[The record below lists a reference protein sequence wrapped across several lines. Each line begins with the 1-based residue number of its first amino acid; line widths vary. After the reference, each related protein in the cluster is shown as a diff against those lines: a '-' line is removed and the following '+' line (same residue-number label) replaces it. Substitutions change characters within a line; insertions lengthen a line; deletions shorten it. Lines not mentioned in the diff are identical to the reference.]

1 MKYYIGI
8 DLGGTFVKAGVV
20 DENYNIIAKASVDS
34 ADVSGQPEKV
44 ADRMAECAKAAL
56 EKANLTMDDV
66 ENIGIGAPG
75 SVDPDTGMIIYANN
89 LNFLNTPMRAYLE
102 ARTGKKIYLEND
114 ANVAAYGEVLAG
126 AAKGYNDAIVI
137 TMGTGVGGG
146 IIIDGKIY
154 SGFNHFGG
162 ELGHSVI
169 VKDGWQCTCGR
180 KGCLEAYASATGLIK
195 MTQEAMKADKDSKMW
210 EIAGSLEQVNGK
222 TAFDAMRMDDASGKA
237 VVDNYVAY
245 LGCGLS
251 NYVNI
256 FQPEVLLIGGG
267 ISKEGETLLAPL
279 REILEKE
286 TYGISGVKSTTLKT
300 CALGNDAGTIGA
312 AFLWKIYGEN

>member
-20 DENYNIIAKASVDS
+20 DEDYNIVAKASVDS
-34 ADVSGQPEKV
+34 ADVAGDAEKV
-44 ADRMAECAKAAL
+44 ADRMAECARQAL
-56 EKANLTMDDV
+56 AKANLTMDDV
-66 ENIGIGAPG
+66 ESIGIGTPG
-75 SVDPDTGMIIYANN
+75 SVDPNTGMIIYANN
-89 LNFLNTPMRAYLE
+89 LNFLNTPMRQYLE

-137 TMGTGVGGG
+137 TLGTGVGGG

-162 ELGHSVI
+162 ELGHAVI
-169 VKDGWQCTCGR
+169 VKGGRQCTCGR
-180 KGCLEAYASATGLIK
+180 KGCLEAYSSATALIK
-195 MTQEAMKADKDSKMW
+195 MTQEAMEANKDSKLW
-210 EIAGSLEQVNGK
+210 EVAKTLEEVNGK
-222 TAFDAMRMDDASGKA
+222 TAFDAMRLGDPVGAE
-237 VVDNYVAY
+237 VVNQYIQY
-245 LGCGLS
+245 LGCGLA
-251 NYVNI
+251 NFVNI
-256 FQPEVLLIGGG
+256 FQPEILLIGGG

-279 REILEKE
+279 REILKEE

-312 AFLWKIYGEN
+312 AFLWKIYA

>member
-20 DENYNIIAKASVDS
+20 DENCNIVAKASVDS
-34 ADVSGQPEKV
+34 ADVAGDAEKV
-44 ADRMAECAKAAL
+44 ADRMAECARQAL
-56 EKANLTMDDV
+56 ANANLTMDDV
-66 ENIGIGAPG
+66 ESIGIGTPG
-75 SVDPDTGMIIYANN
+75 SVDPNTGMIIYANN
-89 LNFLNTPMRAYLE
+89 LNFLNTPMRQYLE

-137 TMGTGVGGG
+137 TLGTGVGGG

-162 ELGHSVI
+162 ELGHAVI
-169 VKDGWQCTCGR
+169 VKGGRQCTCGR
-180 KGCLEAYASATGLIK
+180 KGCLEAYSSATALIK
-195 MTQEAMKADKDSKMW
+195 MTQEAMEANKASKLW
-210 EIAGSLEQVNGK
+210 EVAKTLEEVNGK
-222 TAFDAMRMDDASGKA
+222 TAFDAMRLGDPVGAE
-237 VVDNYVAY
+237 VVNQYIQY
-245 LGCGLS
+245 LGCGLA
-251 NYVNI
+251 NFVNI
-256 FQPEVLLIGGG
+256 FQPEILLIGGG

-279 REILEKE
+279 REILKEE

-312 AFLWKIYGEN
+312 AFLWKIYA

>member
-20 DENYNIIAKASVDS
+20 DEDYNIVAKASVDS
-34 ADVSGQPEKV
+34 ADVAGDAEKV
-44 ADRMAECAKAAL
+44 ADRMAECARQAL
-56 EKANLTMDDV
+56 AKANLTMDDV
-66 ENIGIGAPG
+66 ESIGIGTPG
-75 SVDPDTGMIIYANN
+75 SVDPNTGMIIYANN
-89 LNFLNTPMRAYLE
+89 LNFLNTPMRQYLE

-137 TMGTGVGGG
+137 TLGTGVGGG

-162 ELGHSVI
+162 GLGHAVI
-169 VKDGWQCTCGR
+169 VKDGRQGTCGR
-180 KGCLEAYASATGLIK
+180 KGCLEAYTSATALVK
-195 MTQEAMKADKDSKMW
+195 MTQEAMEANKDSKLW
-210 EIAGSLEQVNGK
+210 EVAKTLEEVNGK
-222 TAFDAMRMDDASGKA
+222 TAFDAMRMGDPVGTEL
-237 VVDNYVAY
+237 VDQYIQY
-245 LGCGLS
+245 LGCGLA
-251 NYVNI
+251 NFVNI

-267 ISKEGETLLAPL
+267 LSKEGETLLAPL
-279 REILEKE
+279 REILKEE

-312 AFLWKIYGEN
+312 AFLWKIYA

>member
-137 TMGTGVGGG
+137 TLGTGVGGG

-237 VVDNYVAY
+237 VVDQYVDY
-245 LGCGLS
+245 LAEGICNL
-251 NYVNI
+251 VNLL
-256 FQPEVLLIGGG
+256 QPAVICIGGG
-267 ISKEGETLLAPL
+267 ISNEEDAWLLHPL
-279 REILEKE
+279 QQRVRAWRYDQLADRHTVI
-286 TYGISGVKSTTLKT
+286 VK
-300 CALGNDAGTIGA
+300 AQLGNDAGIIGA
-312 AFLWKIYGEN
+312 ALLGAAS

>member
-20 DENYNIIAKASVDS
+20 DENYNIVAKASIDS
-34 ADVSGQPEKV
+34 ADVVGDAEKV
-44 ADRMAECAKAAL
+44 ADRMAECARMAL

-66 ENIGIGAPG
+66 ESIGIGAPG
-75 SVDPDTGMIIYANN
+75 SVDPYTGMIIYANN
-89 LNFLNTPMRAYLE
+89 LKFLNTPMRAYLE

-126 AAKGYNDAIVI
+126 AAKGYKEAIVV
-137 TMGTGVGGG
+137 TLGTGVGGG

-162 ELGHSVI
+162 ELGHMVI
-169 VKDGWQCTCGR
+169 VKDGRQCTCGR
-180 KGCLEAYASATGLIK
+180 KGCVEAYSSATALIK
-195 MTQEAMKADKDSKMW
+195 MTKEAMEAHPESKLW
-210 EIAGSLEQVNGK
+210 EVAGTLDAVNGK
-222 TAFDAMRMDDASGKA
+222 TAYDAMRLGDKVGTE
-237 VVDNYVAY
+237 VVDYFVSH
-245 LGCGLS
+245 LGCALA

-256 FQPEVLLIGGG
+256 FQPEILLIGGG
-267 ISKEGETLLAPL
+267 ICKEGETLLAPL
-279 REILEKE
+279 REILAKE
-286 TYGISGVKSTTLKT
+286 TYGIAGVKATTLKT

-312 AFLWKIYGEN
+312 AFLWQIYA

>member
-20 DENYNIIAKASVDS
+20 DENCNIVAKVSVDS
-34 ADVSGQPEKV
+34 ADVAGDAEKV
-44 ADRMAECAKAAL
+44 ADRMAECARQAL
-56 EKANLTMDDV
+56 ANANLTMDDV
-66 ENIGIGAPG
+66 ESIGIGTPG
-75 SVDPDTGMIIYANN
+75 SVDPNTGMIIYANN
-89 LNFLNTPMRAYLE
+89 LNFLNTPMRQYLE

-137 TMGTGVGGG
+137 TLGTGVGGG

-162 ELGHSVI
+162 ELGHAVI
-169 VKDGWQCTCGR
+169 VKGGRQCTCGR
-180 KGCLEAYASATGLIK
+180 KGCLEAYSSATALIK
-195 MTQEAMKADKDSKMW
+195 MTQEAMEANKDSKLW
-210 EIAGSLEQVNGK
+210 EVAKTLEEVNGK
-222 TAFDAMRMDDASGKA
+222 TAFDAMRLGDPVGAE
-237 VVDNYVAY
+237 VVNQYIQY
-245 LGCGLS
+245 LGCGLA
-251 NYVNI
+251 NFVNI
-256 FQPEVLLIGGG
+256 FQPEILLIGGG

-279 REILEKE
+279 REILKEE

-312 AFLWKIYGEN
+312 AFLWKIYA

>member
-20 DENYNIIAKASVDS
+20 DENCNIVAKASVDS
-34 ADVSGQPEKV
+34 ADVAGDAEKV
-44 ADRMAECAKAAL
+44 ADRMAECARQAL
-56 EKANLTMDDV
+56 ANANLTMDDV
-66 ENIGIGAPG
+66 ESIGIGTPG
-75 SVDPDTGMIIYANN
+75 SVDPNTGMIIYANN
-89 LNFLNTPMRAYLE
+89 LNFLNTPMRQYLE

-137 TMGTGVGGG
+137 TLGTGVGGG

-162 ELGHSVI
+162 ELGHAVI
-169 VKDGWQCTCGR
+169 VKGGRQCTCGR
-180 KGCLEAYASATGLIK
+180 KGCLEAYSSATALIK
-195 MTQEAMKADKDSKMW
+195 MTQEAMEANKDSKLW
-210 EIAGSLEQVNGK
+210 EVAKTLEEVNGK
-222 TAFDAMRMDDASGKA
+222 TAFDAMRLGDP
-237 VVDNYVAY
+237 VVAEVVNQYIQY
-245 LGCGLS
+245 LGCGLA

-256 FQPEVLLIGGG
+256 FQPEILLIGGG

-279 REILEKE
+279 REILKEE

-312 AFLWKIYGEN
+312 AFLWKIYA